1 MIHTVYKTTNLLNG
15 KVYVGKHTTDNPNDE
30 YLGSGLA
37 LIKAIAK
44 YGKENFVKEIL
55 GIFESED
62 EAYLYESS
70 IVTLDFMKR
79 SDTYNAKPGGRGAKS
94 GTEHSMYDR
103 RGENNPMFGRKHS
116 EETRKKL
123 SERASNRS
131 EETKKKISESQQ
143 GEKHFFYG
151 KKRPEHS
158 RIMKERM
165 TGENNPM
172 FGKSGTM
179 LGKYHTEETKEKM
192 KRIKSEAREARIK
205 EYYDNPAICKMC
217 NEVID
222 ISKKSN
228 KTCSKK
234 CRFDLMIETKS
245 LGKHVD

>member
-158 RIMKERM
+158 KKMKECSSFVL
-165 TGENNPM
+165 NNPTY
-172 FGKSGTM
+172 KRS
-179 LGKYHTEETKEKM
+179 KELRDQYKT
-192 KRIKSEAREARIK
+192 
-205 EYYDNPAICKMC
+205 NPTICKVC
-217 NEVID
+217 NNTIPFEKKKQECCSRKCSSYLHGIKQTG
-222 ISKKSN
+222 SKRPRGRS
-228 KTCSKK
+228 S
-234 CRFDLMIETKS
+234 
-245 LGKHVD
+245 